1 MHITISTEQMRI
13 KEIQIDNFACFKHFE
28 AKFTPG
34 VNVVIGRNGTGKTSL
49 IKGLVYT
56 LNFIFTND
64 KSMGDN
70 YLSSG
75 NPDLKMSSVRFEE
88 FYRDKEA
95 AEVVAFANFHG
106 TMEWEGKNFEWD
118 MFKKSLTG
126 SSLNPAKYVEAYRQF
141 MSIARDSGNYPLLA
155 FFSDSFPHKQ
165 NNISSFAKNEINNT
179 EGILRNFGYY
189 QWDNETSC
197 TMIWQLRL
205 VNVLAKDLSL
215 GETESSVHRE
225 VSFVTDRLK
234 KFSQIINEDS
244 DDSYEIE
251 KVFFSFKDGEKP
263 ELWLKLKSG
272 TEIRFNSLPAGYLRL
287 YSIVLDLAYRSYLL
301 NRNTTGKVAGV
312 VLIDEIDLHLHPSL
326 ELEVV
331 ERFTHTFPDVQFI
344 MTTHSPLVIT
354 NLSQVGNGNQI
365 LRLVSGEEKPHEL
378 PDVFG
383 IDYNT
388 GLDVMGV
395 NATNQ
400 EVEFL
405 KNLIVRCHR
414 RGDKVLLEKKKEEL
428 KNILSDSRY
437 DSVMEEISR
446 MIKN

>member
-1 MHITISTEQMRI
+1 MKQMRI
-13 KEIQIDNFACFKHFE
+13 KEIQIDNFACFKRFD

-49 IKGLVYT
+49 MKGLVYA

-64 KSMGDN
+64 KSMDGN
-70 YLSSG
+70 YLSAG

-95 AEVVAFANFHG
+95 AEVVTFANFHG
-106 TMEWEGKNFEWD
+106 TMEWEGKTFEWD
-118 MFKKSLTG
+118 MFKKSLPG

-141 MSIARDSGNYPLLA
+141 MTIARESGNYPLLA
-155 FFSDSFPHKQ
+155 YFSDSFPHKQ
-165 NNISSFAKNEINNT
+165 NNISSFAKIEINNT
-179 EGILRNFGYY
+179 DGILRNFGYY
-189 QWDNETSC
+189 QWDNETAC

-205 VNVLAKDLSL
+205 INVLAKDLSL
-215 GETESSVHRE
+215 GETDSGVHRE
-225 VSFVTDRLK
+225 VNFVTDCMK
-234 KFSQIINEDS
+234 KFSRTINEDS
-244 DDSYEIE
+244 DTSYEIE
-251 KVFFSFKDGEKP
+251 KVFFSFRDGEKP

-272 TEIRFNSLPAGYLRL
+272 SEIRFDSLPAGYLRL

-301 NRNTTGKVAGV
+301 NRNAIGKVTGV

-331 ERFTHTFPDVQFI
+331 ERFTRTFPDVQFI

-354 NLSQVGNGNQI
+354 NLSNVENGNQI
-365 LRLVSGEEKPHEL
+365 LRLVSGEEKPHEV

-383 IDYNT
+383 IDYNA
-388 GLDVMGV
+388 GLDMMGV
-395 NATNQ
+395 SATNQ

-405 KNLIVRCHR
+405 KNLIIRCHR
-414 RGDKVLLEKKKEEL
+414 RGDKVLLGKKMEEL
-428 KNILSDSRY
+428 KGILSESRY
-437 DSVMEEISR
+437 NSVMEEISR
-446 MIKN
+446 AIKS